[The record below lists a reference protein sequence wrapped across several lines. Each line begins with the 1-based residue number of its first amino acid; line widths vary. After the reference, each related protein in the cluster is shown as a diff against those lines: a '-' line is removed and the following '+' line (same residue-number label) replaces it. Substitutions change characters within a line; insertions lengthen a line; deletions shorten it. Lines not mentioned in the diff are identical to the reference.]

1 MASSRSTVFERA
13 RALDATAAVPQPTF
27 TPLTGGDVHDS
38 PHRAKELVHMTA
50 QIDRIEGRVVRVDAF
65 VVVCRLNSDLS

>member
-1 MASSRSTVFERA
+1 
-13 RALDATAAVPQPTF
+13 
-27 TPLTGGDVHDS
+27 
-38 PHRAKELVHMTA
+38 MTA